1 MTLSRMIARPL
12 LASTFLVGG
21 VNALRNV
28 DQHAQKATPV
38 TDRIVPLAQKAAPG
52 APIPTDAKTWVRINA
67 AVQIGAGLA
76 FATGRAPRLSASL
89 LALSLV
95 PTTLAGHSFWAET
108 DPTAKRTQFLGFTK
122 NASMLGGLMIAAG
135 DTEGQPGLAWR
146 AQRATKDVR
155 REARTFSKEA
165 RREAKHLAGSARR
178 EAKLARAQ
186 LT

>member
-12 LASTFLVGG
+12 LASTFVVGG
-21 VNALRNV
+21 ANALRNV
-28 DQHAQKATPV
+28 DQLAEKASSV
-38 TDRIVPLAQKAAPG
+38 TDKMVPLVKKAAPG
-52 APIPTDAKTWVRINA
+52 TPIPTDAKTWIRINA

-89 LALSLV
+89 LALSVV
-95 PTTLAGHSFWAET
+95 PTTLAGHAFWDES
-108 DPTAKRTQFLGFTK
+108 DPTARRTQFMAFTK
-122 NASMLGGLMIAAG
+122 NASMLGGLLIAAG

-146 AQRATKDVR
+146 ARRAGKD
-155 REARTFSKEA
+155 A

-186 LT
+186 IG